1 MNRIALFANLFKTQ
15 GSAWRLERWRFAYQF
30 SALISTIPG
39 PIVGGISF
47 VLYGMISAVG
57 IRNLVEN
64 KVDFSKSRNLIIA
77 AVILVTALGG
87 VTLPIGKTGAVLTPL
102 ALASL
107 AGIILNAIF
116 PAGDYAAHAK
126 EDEPPKGNTFE
137 V

>member
-1 MNRIALFANLFKTQ
+1 M
-15 GSAWRLERWRFAYQF
+15 
-30 SALISTIPG
+30 
-39 PIVGGISF
+39 GGISF

-64 KVDFSKSRNLIIA
+64 HVDFSKSRNLIIA

-87 VTLPIGKTGAVLTPL
+87 VTLPIAIGKFHATLTPL

-107 AGIILNAIF
+107 AGIVLNAIF
-116 PAGDYAAHAK
+116 PAGDYAARAA

>member
-1 MNRIALFANLFKTQ
+1 MIA
-15 GSAWRLERWRFAYQF
+15 
-30 SALISTIPG
+30 
-39 PIVGGISF
+39 
-47 VLYGMISAVG
+47 AVG

-64 KVDFSKSRNLIIA
+64 HIDFSKSRNLIIA

-87 VTLPIGKTGAVLTPL
+87 VKLPIDVGRFHATLTPL

-107 AGIILNAIF
+107 LGIILNAIF
-116 PAGDYAAHAK
+116 PAGDYAARAK